1 MESDQMNGQWE
12 KVDAPLPYREGYAMG
27 GLLIVDAYDPEEG
40 LMLPDR
46 FEVRHRASDEFMIE
60 IEGTLQRAQEIAAD
74 LATIADWELWST
86 VDELTLQAEMVVFAA
101 RYPGEVV
108 TASVWLAAAELDRI
122 VPYGR

>member
-1 MESDQMNGQWE
+1 MESDQMNGWK
-12 KVDAPLPYREGYAMG
+12 KVAAPPPYREGYVNG
-27 GLLIVDAYDPEEG
+27 GLLIVYAYDPEEG

-86 VDELTLQAEMVVFAA
+86 VDELTLQAELVIFAA

-122 VPYGR
+122 VPYR